1 MKRCLYCFREYENA
15 YTVCPYCGYAEGTP
29 AAEPQYLQ
37 PGTLLA
43 SRYLVGAV
51 IGAGG
56 FGVTY
61 GAWDRV
67 LDQRVAVKEFLPGEF
82 STRIPGQTEVTIYGG
97 EKTEQFRDGKNKFYE
112 ESRRLAKLQKVPGIV
127 QIYNSFLE
135 NGTAYIVMEYLE
147 GETLGARLKRE
158 GKLPLEEAIRI
169 ITPVLYSLE
178 AVHREGILHR
188 DIAPNN
194 IFLTKEGQVK
204 LLDFGAARSVTGT
217 HSKSLTVLYK
227 EGYTPEE
234 QYRSHGEQGPWT
246 DVYEAAATLY
256 KMLTGITPPGALDRR
271 RKDTLREP
279 SKAGAKV
286 PKAVDTALMNA
297 LNVEVRNRT
306 QSAGQFLEEL
316 TGDKTVKSRYVRT
329 EEKKAGQIPLGVK
342 IGGGAALSC
351 MVLFLLLLSGGVI
364 RITGFSRLGIPE
376 GMTRVPNVVNIDL
389 ATAQK
394 RTEEA
399 GLSFL
404 IVDKQ
409 FSTQI
414 PEDMVLSQSSSS
426 GSLLDQ
432 GAELQV
438 VVSAG
443 LENTTPEELEADG
456 VELIEIPDVQYQ
468 DRDEAMSMLL
478 EAGLEVQVEYETTG
492 IVEGGRITRQS
503 VEPGERL
510 VKGDTIVLTVEDFVV
525 DWTDASVFE
534 ELVRE
539 ALQKQSGD
547 IYASEMLRIEE
558 LPRRVIDEEVP
569 EIDQYNQEEA
579 PRYSVRPL
587 GNCLNLKELYLSM
600 EYGII
605 TADNKPI
612 PQVYLTDMEEL
623 RNLYQLETLTVY
635 GCGIED
641 VDWLRYMQ
649 ELENLSIRC
658 TEVMD
663 IEGIRV
669 ISGFS
674 HLKKLDLAGSC
685 IEMQEISFLSNL
697 AQLESLDILYNTV
710 EDLSAL
716 ESMKKIRSLGISN
729 ADNES
734 LSIVNGLET
743 LESLRIFLGTRQ
755 EADLTQM
762 KDLKNL
768 ESLVIIKLSNTTVQG
783 LEQLPSLKSLSVQYC
798 DNLEL
803 EDFTALTQL
812 EELYI
817 ITLEN
822 GDEIGWND
830 NRIDDLRA
838 LQQAQ

>member
-329 EEKKAGQIPLGVK
+329 EEKKAGQIPAGVK
-342 IGGGAALSC
+342 VGVGACLVGMS
-351 MVLFLLLLSGGVI
+351 VFLVLLLTGVI
-364 RITGFSRLGIPE
+364 GSDIVTFSHTELPE
-376 GMTRVPNVVNIDL
+376 GQTRVPNVVNCDVE
-389 ATAQK
+389 AAQK
-394 RTEEA
+394 RTEDA
-399 GLSFL
+399 QLSFM
-404 IVDKQ
+404 IMDKQ
-409 FSTQI
+409 FSGEI
-414 PEDMVLSQSSSS
+414 PENQILSQSIDP
-426 GSLLDQ
+426 GSIIGE

-443 LENTTPEELEADG
+443 LNTMTAEELEEDG
-456 VELIEIPDVQYQ
+456 IELVEIPDMQYQ

-478 EAGLEVQVEYETTG
+478 EAGIEVEVEYDRTG
-492 IVEGGRITRQS
+492 IVGEGRVIEQT
-503 VEPGERL
+503 VEPGEKL
-510 VKGDTIVLTVEDFVV
+510 VKGDRVLLIVEDFVV

-534 ELVRE
+534 EAVRE
-539 ALQKQSGD
+539 ELGKPEGD
-547 IYASEMLRIEE
+547 IYASEMLGIEE
-558 LPRRVIDEEVP
+558 LSTI
-569 EIDQYNQEEA
+569 EIDPEFQEPYYGYVED
-579 PRYSVRPL
+579 VREYDIDPL
-587 GNCLNLKELYLSM
+587 KNCLNLKSLELNTTQIAIDDNGESEPFVYITNIENLQNLKDITKIHIIGCRIDSYSWMKNMDQLEWLRMYYSEVLDISGVSTLTKLRKLKSLNLSITTWFQDISFLAEM
-600 EYGII
+600 E
-605 TADNKPI
+605 
-612 PQVYLTDMEEL
+612 
-623 RNLYQLETLTVY
+623 QLETL
-635 GCGIED
+635 GISITNETQTEVLGELSQLKELQITGNAYKSNLTLQLSDIQGLQNLNSLYLQDIANTD
-641 VDWLRYMQ
+641 VD
-649 ELENLSIRC
+649 E
-658 TEVMD
+658 
-663 IEGIRV
+663 
-669 ISGFS
+669 
-674 HLKKLDLAGSC
+674 
-685 IEMQEISFLSNL
+685 
-697 AQLESLDILYNTV
+697 
-710 EDLSAL
+710 
-716 ESMKKIRSLGISN
+716 
-729 ADNES
+729 
-734 LSIVNGLET
+734 
-743 LESLRIFLGTRQ
+743 
-755 EADLTQM
+755 
-762 KDLKNL
+762 LKNM
-768 ESLVIIKLSNTTVQG
+768 
-783 LEQLPSLKSLSVQYC
+783 PSLKKITVDYC
-798 DNLEL
+798 DGLTL
-803 EDFTALTQL
+803 KDFIEFDQL
-812 EELYI
+812 DELYMI
-817 ITLEN
+817 DDIDRSTEQ
-822 GDEIGWND
+822 GKD
-830 NRIDDLRA
+830 NLIDDLRA

>member
-1 MKRCLYCFREYENA
+1 MKRCLSCFREYENA
-15 YTVCPYCGYAEGTP
+15 YTICPHCGYAEGTP

-82 STRIPGQTEVTIYGG
+82 STRIPGQTEVTVYGG

-329 EEKKAGQIPLGVK
+329 EEKKAGQIPAGVK
-342 IGGGAALSC
+342 VGVGACLVGMS
-351 MVLFLLLLSGGVI
+351 VFLVLLLTGVI
-364 RITGFSRLGIPE
+364 GSDIVTFSHTEIPE
-376 GMTRVPNVVNIDL
+376 GQTRVPNVVNCDVE
-389 ATAQK
+389 AAQK
-394 RTEEA
+394 RTEDA
-399 GLSFL
+399 QLSFM
-404 IVDKQ
+404 IMDKQ
-409 FSTQI
+409 FSGEI
-414 PEDMVLSQSSSS
+414 PENQILSQSIDP
-426 GSLLDQ
+426 GSIIGE

-443 LENTTPEELEADG
+443 LNTMTAEELEEDG
-456 VELIEIPDVQYQ
+456 IELVEIPDMQYQ

-478 EAGLEVQVEYETTG
+478 EAGIEVEVEYDRTG
-492 IVEGGRITRQS
+492 IVGEGRVIEQT
-503 VEPGERL
+503 VEPGEKL
-510 VKGDTIVLTVEDFVV
+510 VKGDRVLLIVEDFVV

-534 ELVRE
+534 EAVRE
-539 ALQKQSGD
+539 ELGKPEGD
-547 IYASEMLRIEE
+547 IYASEML
-558 LPRRVIDEEVP
+558 
-569 EIDQYNQEEA
+569 
-579 PRYSVRPL
+579 
-587 GNCLNLKELYLSM
+587 G
-600 EYGII
+600 
-605 TADNKPI
+605 
-612 PQVYLTDMEEL
+612 
-623 RNLYQLETLTVY
+623 
-635 GCGIED
+635 
-641 VDWLRYMQ
+641 
-649 ELENLSIRC
+649 
-658 TEVMD
+658 
-663 IEGIRV
+663 
-669 ISGFS
+669 
-674 HLKKLDLAGSC
+674 
-685 IEMQEISFLSNL
+685 
-697 AQLESLDILYNTV
+697 V
-710 EDLSAL
+710 E
-716 ESMKKIRSLGISN
+716 
-729 ADNES
+729 
-734 LSIVNGLET
+734 
-743 LESLRIFLGTRQ
+743 
-755 EADLTQM
+755 
-762 KDLKNL
+762 
-768 ESLVIIKLSNTTVQG
+768 
-783 LEQLPSLKSLSVQYC
+783 
-798 DNLEL
+798 
-803 EDFTALTQL
+803 
-812 EELYI
+812 
-817 ITLEN
+817 
-822 GDEIGWND
+822 
-830 NRIDDLRA
+830 
-838 LQQAQ
+838 